1 MKLENNSLRYGVNS
15 ANNANSAFNNAY
27 NQEMANQRDMQGQ
40 ISQRQKTLLEGMV
53 AENNYKQ
60 AERNMY
66 YGFDSKTGKG
76 HIMGADPSYDKGI
89 NDILETNTAPLR
101 KFDRLVKETVP
112 YTYGL
117 NEDGSIA
124 KPMMSAIPFSNVSTG
139 VVYHP
144 DNVAKA
150 QAEGITPEER
160 YRRFFPNIVQQKG
173 I

>member
-1 MKLENNSLRYGVNS
+1 MKLENNSLKYGI
-15 ANNANSAFNNAY
+15 NAYNGVQGAYNNAY
-27 NQEMANQRDMQGQ
+27 QQEMENQRNMQTQ
-40 ISQRQKTLLEGMV
+40 ITQRQKTLLEGMI

-76 HIMGADPSYDKGI
+76 HIMGADPNYDKGI
-89 NDILETNTAPLR
+89 NDILETNTVPLR
-101 KFDRLVKETVP
+101 QFDRLVKETVP

-124 KPMMSAIPFSNVSTG
+124 KPMMSAIPFSNVSAG

-150 QAEGITPEER
+150 QAEGITPEAR
-160 YRRFFPNIVQQKG
+160 YRRFFPSIVQQKG
-173 I
+173 M